1 MKLEPLGEGVL
12 DLRPRSGK
20 LELHLLY
27 NCQLACRHCN
37 RQSFLREAHTP
48 PMTVDDVIEVLYQ
61 AQQLR
66 WFPAILLIGG
76 EPTLHP
82 DFDRICELCREF
94 ANLGARLGLGY
105 PEKGLQG
112 LVQLWSNQT
121 TPAAREA
128 AARVRDRYQISVCE
142 QTIKQGGT
150 IPLQVY
156 SSGEKEGYEF
166 DIQDIM
172 VSPADMGYTRT
183 HCWQH
188 GAEICGISVDSQ
200 GYSPCSTGG
209 AVAGMLGLQGVRT
222 KVLADLFDPEKVAE
236 MTRKLCAHCGN
247 CASRTG
253 VNGCGAEEWR
263 EKMASLP
270 RWRGMP
276 VSPTWQRALEGR
288 Q

>member
-1 MKLEPLGEGVL
+1 MSV
-12 DLRPRSGK
+12 DLCPKSGK
-20 LELHLLY
+20 AEIHVTLG
-27 NCQLACRHCN
+27 CTLACRHCN
-37 RQSFLREAHTP
+37 RQSFLRQPHTP
-48 PMTVDDVIEVLYQ
+48 DMTVDDVVEFLYQ

-76 EPTLHP
+76 EPTMHP

-121 TPAAREA
+121 TEHARQA

-156 SSGEKEGYEF
+156 QSGEREGYEF

-172 VSPADMGYTRT
+172 VSPQDLGYTRG

-209 AVAGMLGLQGVRT
+209 AVAGMLGGTWRT
-222 KVLADLFDPEKVAE
+222 KVLADLFDPERVAAITAE
-236 MTRKLCAHCGN
+236 MCRHCGN

-253 VNGCGAEEWR
+253 VHGCGAEEWR
-263 EKMASLP
+263 EKQAALP

-276 VSPTWQRALEGR
+276 VSPTWQKALEGR
-288 Q
+288 K

>member
-1 MKLEPLGEGVL
+1 MTLEDVGE
-12 DLRPRSGK
+12 
-20 LELHLLY
+20 
-27 NCQLACRHCN
+27 
-37 RQSFLREAHTP
+37 F
-48 PMTVDDVIEVLYQ
+48 LYQ

-66 WFPAILLIGG
+66 WFPALLLIGG
-76 EPTLHP
+76 EPTMHP
-82 DFDRICELCREF
+82 QFDEICRLCRDF
-94 ANLGARLGLGY
+94 ADLGTRLGLGY

-121 TPAAREA
+121 TPQAREA
-128 AARVRDRYQISVCE
+128 AARVRARYNISVCE
-142 QTIKQGGT
+142 QTIKRGGT
-150 IPLQVY
+150 IPLQIY
-156 SSGEKEGYEF
+156 QTGDAPEGYEF

-172 VSPADMGYTRT
+172 VSPADLGYTRG

-236 MTRKLCAHCGN
+236 MTRKLCADCGN
-247 CASRTG
+247 CLSRTG
-253 VNGCGAEEWR
+253 IPGQVGAEEWR
-263 EKMASLP
+263 EKQAALP

-276 VSPTWQRALEGR
+276 VSPTWQKALEGR
-288 Q
+288 K

>member
-1 MKLEPLGEGVL
+1 MI
-12 DLRPRSGK
+12 DLTPKSGK
-20 LELHLLY
+20 AEIHLLY
-27 NCQLACRHCN
+27 ECTLACRHCN
-37 RQSFLREAHTP
+37 RQSFLKQAHTP
-48 PMTVDDVIEVLYQ
+48 PMTVEDVAEFLYQ

-66 WFPAILLIGG
+66 WFPALLLIGG

-82 DFDRICELCREF
+82 QFDEICAMCRDFAD
-94 ANLGARLGLGY
+94 LGARLGLGY

-121 TPAAREA
+121 TPASQEA
-128 AARVRDRYQISVCE
+128 ARRVRDLYRISVCE
-142 QTIKQGGT
+142 QTIKRNDT
-150 IPLQVY
+150 IPVQIY
-156 SSGEKEGYEF
+156 RRGEDREGYEF

-172 VSPADMGYTRT
+172 VSPADLGYTRH

-209 AVAGMLGLQGVRT
+209 AVAGMLGQSYRT
-222 KVLADLFDPEKVAE
+222 KVLADLFDPEKVLAI
-236 MTRKLCAHCGN
+236 TRKMCEHCGN

-263 EKMASLP
+263 EKMAALP

-276 VSPTWQRALEGR
+276 VSPTWERALEGR
-288 Q
+288 K